1 MQQVK
6 FNEIDEFEKKFS
18 LIFDEI
24 KIKSGLIFSKT
35 ILKLLGFFEMGEIN
49 DEIKKF
55 IKAMETQAATEKQ
68 FLEPGSDSNI
78 AK

>member
-1 MQQVK
+1 MR
-6 FNEIDEFEKKFS
+6 
-18 LIFDEI
+18 
-24 KIKSGLIFSKT
+24 
-35 ILKLLGFFEMGEIN
+35 EIN

-68 FLEPGSDSNI
+68 SLEPGSDSNI

>member
-6 FNEIDEFEKKFS
+6 FNEIDEFGKNFS

-35 ILKLLGFFEMGEIN
+35 I
-49 DEIKKF
+49 
-55 IKAMETQAATEKQ
+55 
-68 FLEPGSDSNI
+68 
-78 AK
+78 